1 VVDLNAGEN
10 RILVKVVN
18 HQGAKY
24 FSFNKAD
31 VGAETMA
38 PDVAAIVSLTAR
50 PVDNWKVRVRNG
62 YRRTH
67 SERFK
72 ELFDHVDQWREE
84 EAAIDREIP
93 TTMVARDT
101 EKMRESFM
109 LTRGDYDKPGDK
121 VTPGVPS
128 ILPPLPKDAPTNRL
142 GLAEWLVNPAHP
154 LTARVTVNRFW
165 QQVFGVGLVKTAED
179 FGVQGE
185 RPSHP
190 QLLDWLATEF
200 VRSGW
205 NVKHLQ
211 RLMLTS
217 ATYRQT
223 SKATPELRARDPENR
238 LLARGPRF
246 RVDAEVVRDSA
257 LYVGGILVD
266 KQGGRSARPYEP
278 PGLWE
283 AVSFNNSQKYV
294 PDTGEGLHRR
304 SLYTHWKRQSP
315 PPYMLIFDAPTREY
329 CVARRPRTNTP
340 LQALAL
346 LNDPQFVEASGAFAR
361 RILAEGGSSVPDR
374 IAYAFRVATARK
386 PTREEIR
393 VIRETLEQQ
402 LAAFRADKSAAEKLL
417 EKCAAVSRDGIDS
430 EELAAW
436 TTIAN
441 MILNLDEAVTKG

>member
-1 VVDLNAGEN
+1 
-10 RILVKVVN
+10 
-18 HQGAKY
+18 
-24 FSFNKAD
+24 
-31 VGAETMA
+31 
-38 PDVAAIVSLTAR
+38 
-50 PVDNWKVRVRNG
+50 
-62 YRRTH
+62 
-67 SERFK
+67 
-72 ELFDHVDQWREE
+72 
-84 EAAIDREIP
+84 
-93 TTMVARDT
+93 
-101 EKMRESFM
+101 
-109 LTRGDYDKPGDK
+109 
-121 VTPGVPS
+121 
-128 ILPPLPKDAPTNRL
+128 
-142 GLAEWLVNPAHP
+142 
-154 LTARVTVNRFW
+154 
-165 QQVFGVGLVKTAED
+165 
-179 FGVQGE
+179 
-185 RPSHP
+185 
-190 QLLDWLATEF
+190 
-200 VRSGW
+200 
-205 NVKHLQ
+205 
-211 RLMLTS
+211 
-217 ATYRQT
+217 
-223 SKATPELRARDPENR
+223 
-238 LLARGPRF
+238 
-246 RVDAEVVRDSA
+246 
-257 LYVGGILVD
+257 
-266 KQGGRSARPYEP
+266 
-278 PGLWE
+278 
-283 AVSFNNSQKYV
+283 VSFNNSQKYV